1 MIAQLDIKAFY
12 RRYKEQ
18 AQKRRDGNKANYRN
32 IIAAGRFFA
41 DLEKRIER
49 SNIRFYISYNAWL
62 HLFLCLL
69 LFLLAF
75 SWMEMNM
82 EPYVALIFGALAALL
97 PYILLQLFSDIMGYK
112 VKRMSVDFL
121 IIMRRFLIGGKGA
134 DIFEA
139 FKKAGKYVLQPL
151 KNYVELMAYEYEHK
165 VNPIQCFDNLKDR
178 LENSELKL
186 YIENL
191 KICYIRGGDVVAL
204 TDTFIEELDRQNDD
218 DDEESA
224 QDTLLSMGL
233 YMLLAVNFLIIY
245 IIFNSSYKMAVFDS
259 GWGQIVFTLDLL
271 VSFYIAYLTL
281 EKVY

>member
-1 MIAQLDIKAFY
+1 MTAQLDIKELY
-12 RRYKEQ
+12 RVYREQ
-18 AQKRRDGNKANYRN
+18 ATKRREGNKPGYRN
-32 IIAAGRFFA
+32 RIAVGRFFT

-49 SNIRFYISYNAWL
+49 SNIRFYISYSAWL
-62 HLFLCLL
+62 HLLLCLL

-75 SWMEMNM
+75 SWMEKHMQ
-82 EPYVALIFGALAALL
+82 PYVAIIFGALAALL
-97 PYILLQLFSDIMGYK
+97 PYILLQLFSDIMGYR

-121 IIMRRFLIGGKGA
+121 IIMRRFLVGGKGT

-139 FKKAGKYVLQPL
+139 FKKASQYVLQPL

-165 VNPIQCFDNLKDR
+165 VNPIQCFDNLEDR

-191 KICYIRGGDVVAL
+191 KICYIRGGDVVEL
-204 TDTFIEELDRQNDD
+204 TDTFIEELDKQNDD

-233 YMLLAVNFLIIY
+233 YVLLAVNFFIVY
-245 IIFNSSYKMAVFDS
+245 ILFNSSYKMAVFDS
-259 GWGQIVFTLDLL
+259 GWGQVVFTLDLL
-271 VSFYIAYLTL
+271 VSFYISYLTL
-281 EKVY
+281 EKIN